1 VPVGRSEIP
10 KQPQGPDESYDFD
23 RLERAVHAL
32 ADRCRKLRDE
42 NARLAREVAD
52 REQRVGDLESQLRQ
66 ANQLRRDVT
75 KRIDDLIGQIDH
87 LEHQF
92 TARAE

>member
-1 VPVGRSEIP
+1 VRG
-10 KQPQGPDESYDFD
+10 
-23 RLERAVHAL
+23 L

-42 NARLAREVAD
+42 NARLAREVGERD
-52 REQRVGDLESQLRQ
+52 QRVSELEAQLRH
-66 ANQLRRDVT
+66 ANQLRRDVA

-87 LEHQF
+87 LETQF